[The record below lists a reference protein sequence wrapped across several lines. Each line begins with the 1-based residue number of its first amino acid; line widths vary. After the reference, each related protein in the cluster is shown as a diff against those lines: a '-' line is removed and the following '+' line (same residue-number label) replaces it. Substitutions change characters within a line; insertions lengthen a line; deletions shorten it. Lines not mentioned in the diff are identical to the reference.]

1 MLLHASLA
9 PRPHKGEG
17 ALFHLPCSLC
27 VRIDTY
33 IPTHSTVW
41 SFAKTSSHMQSNNHK
56 EVCYS
61 ETCVASAASVDMI
74 GERSEEVRGGSP
86 SDFSSYVANSIAIT

>member
-1 MLLHASLA
+1 
-9 PRPHKGEG
+9 
-17 ALFHLPCSLC
+17 
-27 VRIDTY
+27 
-33 IPTHSTVW
+33 
-41 SFAKTSSHMQSNNHK
+41 MQSNNHK